1 VFTHDQL
8 KQGEFAKLFHFTRLN
23 MKKIKAPKKIQND
36 LEQGVTKDGKGRLIN
51 PLGYYVD

>member
-1 VFTHDQL
+1 
-8 KQGEFAKLFHFTRLN
+8 